1 MVSYINQLFPFLE
14 NSDFI
19 KTSDETVDISNIYCP
34 INFEDNLSD
43 NNQILVQ
50 RKRFQAVRV
59 QPCNVLLINEPESV
73 VNKIKS
79 GVYGTQIRLNT
90 TEYDYVSVASQLDVT
105 DNRAYLHMNKGYE
118 EQEVVTDAFVN
129 AASNG
134 TTVDEA
140 FLMNVGV
147 PRSNQ
152 IMNLKDWLSGYSEEE
167 IMESTDMFDDL
178 LSDAEA
184 GKSTTVETEQTK
196 DYVYKWLD
204 SYFALPEGVSATQ
217 GGREVVPLLI
227 GPTGVFKSSTVKEL
241 CKKYDYR
248 LVDFRVAFTSRLD
261 YSGLFQ
267 MGEVDGKKYS
277 YACPME
283 EIVTC
288 SDGFREYCRRAY
300 DKVSQILKDGYI
312 TKGKASDGEK
322 TESLQEPLTDTQRK
336 TLENVLAKYKE
347 YMKVPVLFL
356 DEITRCK
363 DIGVEGLLTEM
374 LNQKRF
380 NNMQLQG
387 CKFVAATNLNLKSR
401 TNARHNDMMD
411 ELDEM
416 YDVNQDIDVAYSN
429 RFLPLRVQPEDVQD
443 RWFVWASK
451 EKSTSTGTRQNIHP
465 LVIEYLNTP
474 QGKQMVY
481 NDTPVLDA
489 LEQGL
494 TENETKSQS
503 YPNYR
508 TWEMLSDYLYKVD
521 RDYELDK
528 KEDPNNAVKV
538 YRRNVI
544 NGLIS
549 SWGADRF
556 IPFLEQKGYK
566 DIDSVIGEVDD
577 EFTDF
582 LENSLDAGVPALMIG
597 PSSMG
602 KTTRVKSYVR
612 KERERTGLEPVL
624 INIDLSSKDVVDL
637 MGMPSK
643 VSILDYVAGDM
654 SDIPDVGKEL
664 SDIVESV
671 TKEER
676 YGLSD
681 ILTVRAPDKS
691 IKDLLV
697 KAKEEG
703 REVIFMFD
711 ECNRV
716 KNTSVL
722 SAMFE
727 VISDARMSGVDFS
740 DMRDRVKVV
749 AACNMAHS
757 EMDDAGDYS
766 SAGAIDP
773 ALAARF
779 SVFWKK
785 KYDEKDVRSWIAYME
800 QEKAE
805 GRIDGTVLE
814 YFKNLEP
821 ERAIEIIASV
831 EKRQLAYAEPSTR
844 NLHQLSMDIKS
855 MRGKSESEDSKL
867 FYGKLLFDDMT
878 RGEFG
883 DIYDTVSSST
893 HDDVDV
899 SNKIVKL
906 IAELQDQRD
915 VWDSQIANRKVTLNS
930 RELTANDLMDN
941 LKKCEEELRKLIIA
955 PLDSNGQK
963 KLKALNR
970 LAVDLLRACNDL
982 DDMTAQSRE
991 AIFETY
997 VGEEFAREFTPYFN
1011 ENFGSGNDTEITI
1024 EMLSDKSL
1032 VKPFFKKYRS
1042 AHSGMM
1048 EEKYEDSMLD
1058 LMREYM
1064 DVHGKSLQPDVYAAF
1079 IDGISNSLAS
1089 SDGMERILKKT
1100 DNSVDDLFV
1109 EAEKVGDAWI
1119 LGLLAATRI
1128 TQSDIDVVR
1137 SKLSGKVQGTGRK
1150 RKSVVL

>member
-1 MVSYINQLFPFLE
+1 M
-14 NSDFI
+14 
-19 KTSDETVDISNIYCP
+19 
-34 INFEDNLSD
+34 
-43 NNQILVQ
+43 
-50 RKRFQAVRV
+50 
-59 QPCNVLLINEPESV
+59 
-73 VNKIKS
+73 
-79 GVYGTQIRLNT
+79 
-90 TEYDYVSVASQLDVT
+90 
-105 DNRAYLHMNKGYE
+105 
-118 EQEVVTDAFVN
+118 
-129 AASNG
+129 
-134 TTVDEA
+134 
-140 FLMNVGV
+140 
-147 PRSNQ
+147 
-152 IMNLKDWLSGYSEEE
+152 
-167 IMESTDMFDDL
+167 
-178 LSDAEA
+178 
-184 GKSTTVETEQTK
+184 
-196 DYVYKWLD
+196 
-204 SYFALPEGVSATQ
+204 
-217 GGREVVPLLI
+217 
-227 GPTGVFKSSTVKEL
+227 
-241 CKKYDYR
+241 
-248 LVDFRVAFTSRLD
+248 
-261 YSGLFQ
+261 
-267 MGEVDGKKYS
+267 
-277 YACPME
+277 
-283 EIVTC
+283 
-288 SDGFREYCRRAY
+288 
-300 DKVSQILKDGYI
+300 
-312 TKGKASDGEK
+312 
-322 TESLQEPLTDTQRK
+322 
-336 TLENVLAKYKE
+336 
-347 YMKVPVLFL
+347 
-356 DEITRCK
+356 
-363 DIGVEGLLTEM
+363 
-374 LNQKRF
+374 
-380 NNMQLQG
+380 
-387 CKFVAATNLNLKSR
+387 
-401 TNARHNDMMD
+401 
-411 ELDEM
+411 
-416 YDVNQDIDVAYSN
+416 
-429 RFLPLRVQPEDVQD
+429 
-443 RWFVWASK
+443 WASK

-855 MRGKSESEDSKL
+855 MRGKSES
-867 FYGKLLFDDMT
+867 
-878 RGEFG
+878 
-883 DIYDTVSSST
+883 
-893 HDDVDV
+893 
-899 SNKIVKL
+899 
-906 IAELQDQRD
+906 
-915 VWDSQIANRKVTLNS
+915 
-930 RELTANDLMDN
+930 
-941 LKKCEEELRKLIIA
+941 
-955 PLDSNGQK
+955 
-963 KLKALNR
+963 
-970 LAVDLLRACNDL
+970 
-982 DDMTAQSRE
+982 
-991 AIFETY
+991 
-997 VGEEFAREFTPYFN
+997 
-1011 ENFGSGNDTEITI
+1011 
-1024 EMLSDKSL
+1024 
-1032 VKPFFKKYRS
+1032 
-1042 AHSGMM
+1042 
-1048 EEKYEDSMLD
+1048 
-1058 LMREYM
+1058 
-1064 DVHGKSLQPDVYAAF
+1064 
-1079 IDGISNSLAS
+1079 
-1089 SDGMERILKKT
+1089 
-1100 DNSVDDLFV
+1100 
-1109 EAEKVGDAWI
+1109 
-1119 LGLLAATRI
+1119 
-1128 TQSDIDVVR
+1128 
-1137 SKLSGKVQGTGRK
+1137 
-1150 RKSVVL
+1150 